1 MAYMPKLNHIAGACA
16 LLLCINAQSFAQSET
31 QLSPV
36 VVTDSNQEA
45 LNSKNI
51 QWGFGQ
57 GDWQSKTQSV
67 ATITREQIDAQIAQR
82 ASDVITNDAS
92 VGRNYTPIGYY
103 ESFSVRG
110 FPLDP
115 ATAYKINGMAMASEA
130 NIPLENKERVEIIKG
145 VSALEAGILSP
156 GGLINYVT
164 KRANHDIN
172 SFSLGYGEKGSFSQ
186 AIDIGRKQNLDN
198 PLGYRINIAH
208 EDYKPYVSAASG
220 YRNFASLAFDI
231 SPSARSKWETDIDY
245 QKRSQYSVPGY
256 QLLAVNGIPPI
267 DPYKHLTA
275 EQTWQKPVVTE
286 QINFGTKFTQELE
299 SGWKATGGY
308 QISRIKTDD
317 NLAFPWSNPEPGN
330 FYDAS
335 AGKYPVNSNKFNS
348 DGRFIIYDYRSTNEK
363 RQNQELKFELSG
375 KLITNQFEQNLT
387 LGTSIQ
393 HRTVKQ
399 PNWINNCATTE
410 DYCGNTGNP
419 SSAIGITPGS
429 IYGTSTIYRPTTS
442 AAIDFYAYT
451 NHQKSLYFQNNISNK
466 EKLGNYNFH
475 IGGRLVEISETW
487 KNNYAYPAKSGSS
500 ENTKFLPS
508 LGISYQGFKGSTQY
522 ISYSKG
528 IELGGQ
534 APIIATNYADPMKIK
549 ETHQYEIGNK
559 VLLQNNLQLAVAAFR
574 IDKPYEYTTVSGG
587 YYDAY
592 VQSGKQVHTGLE
604 ANLSGP
610 ITQRTSINASASLI
624 DTKIDGSGGPHDGKH
639 ATNVPTFS
647 SNVFG
652 IYRVP
657 GYERLSL
664 NGTWRYVGSKYVT
677 RENDAKIPAYHRF
690 DLGATQAYK
699 NSYGLTTIRV
709 GVENLFNKR
718 YWSDAPEFM
727 GDSYLIPGA
736 PRIFRATAK
745 LDF

>member
-16 LLLCINAQSFAQSET
+16 LLFVINHAIAQSET

-45 LNSKNI
+45 LNSRNI

-57 GDWQSKTQSV
+57 GSWQDKTQSISSV
-67 ATITREQIDAQIAQR
+67 TREQIDSQMAQR

-103 ESFSVRG
+103 ESFSIRG
-110 FPLDP
+110 FALDP

-130 NIPLENKERVEIIKG
+130 NIALENKERVEIIKG
-145 VSALEAGILSP
+145 INALEAGILSP

-164 KRANHDIN
+164 KRANQDVN

-186 AIDIGRKQNLDN
+186 AVDIGRKQTQDN
-198 PLGYRINIAH
+198 PIGYRINLAH
-208 EDYKPYVSAASG
+208 EDFKPYVSAATG
-220 YRNFASLAFDI
+220 YRNFASLALDI
-231 SPSARSKWETDIDY
+231 TPTARSKWETDIDY

-256 QLLAVNGIPPI
+256 QLLGANGIPPI

-299 SGWKATGGY
+299 DGWKVTGGY

-317 NLAFPWSNPEPGN
+317 NLAFPWSSPTNHYIYPQG
-330 FYDAS
+330 
-335 AGKYPVNSNKFNS
+335 YPVNSNKFNS
-348 DGRFIIYDYRSTNEK
+348 DGDFIIYDYRSVNET
-363 RQNQELKFELSG
+363 RQNQEIKFEISG
-375 KLITNQFEQNLT
+375 KET
-387 LGTSIQ
+387 LGQVTHDLTFGSSIQ
-393 HRTVKQ
+393 YRKVSQ
-399 PNWINNCATTE
+399 PNWINDCA
-410 DYCGNTGNP
+410 GSTGNCSVILSGNIYNLSNSLSQSL
-419 SSAIGITPGS
+419 SSAIDY
-429 IYGTSTIYRPTTS
+429 YGYSNS
-442 AAIDFYAYT
+442 
-451 NHQKSLYFQNNISNK
+451 QKSLYFQDNLSSNRHFSNF
-466 EKLGNYNFH
+466 KLH
-475 IGGRLVEISETW
+475 IGSRIVEISESW

-500 ENTKFLPS
+500 SNTKILPS
-508 LGISYQGFKGSTQY
+508 LGISYQGIKGSTQY
-522 ISYSKG
+522 VSYSKG
-528 IELGGQ
+528 LELGGQ
-534 APIIATNYADPMKIK
+534 APIIATNYADPMKLK

-559 VLLQNNLQLAVAAFR
+559 VLLQNNIQLAIAAFR
-574 IDKPYEYTTVSGG
+574 IDKPYEYTTISGS

-592 VQSGKQVHTGLE
+592 VQAGKQIHTGLE
-604 ANLSGP
+604 ANLSGS
-610 ITQRTSINASASLI
+610 ITQRTSINASATLI
-624 DTKIDGSGGPHDGKH
+624 DTKIEGSGGPHDGKH
-639 ATNVPTFS
+639 STNVPTFS
-647 SNVFG
+647 SNVFA

-657 GYERLSL
+657 GHERLSL

-677 RENDAKIPAYHRF
+677 RENDAKIPAYNRF
-690 DLGATQAYK
+690 DLGLTQAYK
-699 NSYGLTTIRV
+699 NSYGLITIRV
-709 GVENLFNKR
+709 GVENILNKR

-736 PRIFRATAK
+736 PRIFRANAK

>member
-31 QLSPV
+31 QLSTV

-130 NIPLENKERVEIIKG
+130 NIPLENKEHVEIIKG

-164 KRANHDIN
+164 KRANQDIN

-198 PLGYRINIAH
+198 PVGYRINIAH

-256 QLLAVNGIPPI
+256 QLLGVNGIPPI

-317 NLAFPWSNPEPGN
+317 NLAFPWSSPTNHYTYPQG
-330 FYDAS
+330 
-335 AGKYPVNSNKFNS
+335 YPVNSNKFNS
-348 DGRFIIYDYRSTNEK
+348 NGDFIIYDYRSINET

-375 KLITNQFEQNLT
+375 KSTFNQITHDLT
-387 LGTSIQ
+387 LGSSVQ
-393 HRTVKQ
+393 YRKVAQ
-399 PNWINNCATTE
+399 PNWINDCAGSSGNCSTINSGNIYNSSNLLSKSTSTAI
-410 DYCGNTGNP
+410 DYYGYSN
-419 SSAIGITPGS
+419 SQKS
-429 IYGTSTIYRPTTS
+429 IYIQDNITS
-442 AAIDFYAYT
+442 
-451 NHQKSLYFQNNISNK
+451 KESLNDY
-466 EKLGNYNFH
+466 KLH

>member
-16 LLLCINAQSFAQSET
+16 LLFVINHAIAQSEN

-45 LNSKNI
+45 LNSRNI

-57 GDWQSKTQSV
+57 GSWQDKTQSIS
-67 ATITREQIDAQIAQR
+67 TITREQIDSLMAQR

-103 ESFSVRG
+103 ESFSIRG
-110 FPLDP
+110 FALDP

-130 NIPLENKERVEIIKG
+130 NIALENKERVEIIKG
-145 VSALEAGILSP
+145 ISALEAGILSP

-164 KRANHDIN
+164 KRANQDVN

-186 AIDIGRKQNLDN
+186 AVDIGRKQTQDN
-198 PLGYRINIAH
+198 PIGYRINLAH
-208 EDYKPYVSAASG
+208 EDFKPYVSAATG
-220 YRNFASLAFDI
+220 YRNFAGLALDI
-231 SPSARSKWETDIDY
+231 TPTARSKWETDIDY

-256 QLLAVNGIPPI
+256 QLLGANGIPPI

-317 NLAFPWSNPEPGN
+317 NLAFPWSSPTNY
-330 FYDAS
+330 YDA
-335 AGKYPVNSNKFNS
+335 AEWKYPVNSNKFNS
-348 DGRFIIYDYRSTNEK
+348 NGQFIIYDYRSLNET
-363 RQNQELKFELSG
+363 RQNQEFKFELAG
-375 KLITNQFEQNLT
+375 KST
-387 LGTSIQ
+387 LGQVTHDLTFGSSIQ
-393 HRTVKQ
+393 YRKVSQ
-399 PNWINNCATTE
+399 PDWVNNCAQLV
-410 DYCGNTGNP
+410 DYCDNTAAHPGR
-419 SSAIGITPGS
+419 GITPGS
-429 IYGTSTIYRPTTS
+429 IYGTSTVYTRSTS
-442 AAIDFYAYT
+442 TPIDFYQYS
-451 NHQKSLYFQNNISNK
+451 NQQRSIYFQDNVTSYQYFNNYK
-466 EKLGNYNFH
+466 FH
-475 IGGRLVEISETW
+475 IGARIVDISENW
-487 KNNYAYPAKSGSS
+487 MNGYAVKSGKL
-500 ENTKFLPS
+500 EEIKFLPS
-508 LGISYQGFKGSTQY
+508 LGLSYQGFKGSTQY
-522 ISYSKG
+522 LSYSKG
-528 IELGGQ
+528 LELGGQ

-559 VLLQNNLQLAVAAFR
+559 ILLQNNIQLAIAAFR
-574 IDKPYEYTTVSGG
+574 IDKPYEYTTISGS

-592 VQSGKQVHTGLE
+592 VQAGKQIHTGLE
-604 ANLSGP
+604 ANLSGS
-610 ITQRTSINASASLI
+610 ITQRTSINASATLI
-624 DTKIDGSGGPHDGKH
+624 DTKIEGSGGPHDGKYS
-639 ATNVPTFS
+639 TNVPTFS
-647 SNVFG
+647 SNLFAT
-652 IYRVP
+652 YRVP

-677 RENDAKIPAYHRF
+677 RENNAKIPAYHRF

-709 GVENLFNKR
+709 GIENLLNKR

-736 PRIFRATAK
+736 PRIFRTTAK

>member
-16 LLLCINAQSFAQSET
+16 LLFVINHAIAQSET

-45 LNSKNI
+45 LNSRNI

-57 GDWQSKTQSV
+57 GSWQDKTQSIS
-67 ATITREQIDAQIAQR
+67 TITREQIDSQMAQR

-103 ESFSVRG
+103 ESFSIRG
-110 FPLDP
+110 FALDP

-130 NIPLENKERVEIIKG
+130 NIALENKERVEIIKG
-145 VSALEAGILSP
+145 ISALEAGILSP

-164 KRANHDIN
+164 KRANQDVN
-172 SFSLGYGEKGSFSQ
+172 SFSLSYGEKGSFSQ
-186 AIDIGRKQNLDN
+186 AVDIGRKQTQDN
-198 PLGYRINIAH
+198 PIGYRINLAH
-208 EDYKPYVSAASG
+208 EDFKPYVSAATG
-220 YRNFASLAFDI
+220 YRNFAGLALDI
-231 SPSARSKWETDIDY
+231 TPTARSKWETDIDY

-256 QLLAVNGIPPI
+256 QLLGANGIPPI

-317 NLAFPWSNPEPGN
+317 NLAFPWSSPTNY
-330 FYDAS
+330 YDA
-335 AGKYPVNSNKFNS
+335 AEWKYPVNSNKFNS
-348 DGRFIIYDYRSTNEK
+348 NGQFIIYDYRSLNET
-363 RQNQELKFELSG
+363 RQNQEFKFELAG
-375 KLITNQFEQNLT
+375 KSTFGQVTHDLT
-387 LGTSIQ
+387 FGSSIQ
-393 HRTVKQ
+393 YRKVSQ
-399 PNWINNCATTE
+399 PDWVNNCAQLV
-410 DYCGNTGNP
+410 DYCDNTAAHPGR
-419 SSAIGITPGS
+419 GITPGS
-429 IYGTSTIYRPTTS
+429 IYGTSTVYTRSTS
-442 AAIDFYAYT
+442 TPIDFYQYS
-451 NHQKSLYFQNNISNK
+451 NQQRSIYFQDNVTSYQYFNNYK
-466 EKLGNYNFH
+466 FH
-475 IGGRLVEISETW
+475 IGARIVDISENW
-487 KNNYAYPAKSGSS
+487 MNGYAVKSGKL
-500 ENTKFLPS
+500 EEIKFLPS
-508 LGISYQGFKGSTQY
+508 LGLSYQGFKGSTQY
-522 ISYSKG
+522 LSYSKG
-528 IELGGQ
+528 LELGGQ

-559 VLLQNNLQLAVAAFR
+559 ILLQNNIQLAIAAFR
-574 IDKPYEYTTVSGG
+574 IDKPYEYTTISGS

-592 VQSGKQVHTGLE
+592 VQAGKQIHTGLE
-604 ANLSGP
+604 ANLSGS
-610 ITQRTSINASASLI
+610 ITQRTSINASATLI
-624 DTKIDGSGGPHDGKH
+624 DTKIEGSGGPHDGKYS
-639 ATNVPTFS
+639 TNVPTFS
-647 SNVFG
+647 SNLFAT
-652 IYRVP
+652 YRVP

-709 GVENLFNKR
+709 GIENLLNKR

-736 PRIFRATAK
+736 PRIFRTTAK

>member
-1 MAYMPKLNHIAGACA
+1 MAHMPKLNHIAGACA

-164 KRANHDIN
+164 KRANQDIN

-198 PLGYRINIAH
+198 PVGYRINIAH

-256 QLLAVNGIPPI
+256 QLLGVNGIPPI

-317 NLAFPWSNPEPGN
+317 NLAFPWSSPTNHYTYPQG
-330 FYDAS
+330 
-335 AGKYPVNSNKFNS
+335 YPVNSNKFNS
-348 DGRFIIYDYRSTNEK
+348 NGDFIIYDYRSINET

-375 KLITNQFEQNLT
+375 KSTFNQITHDLT
-387 LGTSIQ
+387 LGSSVQ
-393 HRTVKQ
+393 YRKVAQ
-399 PNWINNCATTE
+399 PNWINDCAGSSGNCSTINSGNIYNSSNLLSKSTSTAI
-410 DYCGNTGNP
+410 DYYGYSN
-419 SSAIGITPGS
+419 SQKS
-429 IYGTSTIYRPTTS
+429 IYIQDNINS
-442 AAIDFYAYT
+442 
-451 NHQKSLYFQNNISNK
+451 KESLNNY
-466 EKLGNYNFH
+466 KLH

-604 ANLSGP
+604 ANLSGQ

-624 DTKIDGSGGPHDGKH
+624 DTKIEGSGGPHDGRH